1 MKINSSTDPVRLDTG
16 TSVKSGKSAPAD
28 KQAASADVSISGVA
42 TKLNSLETQF
52 STDGGFDAGKV
63 DAVKEAIRE
72 GRFTVNAEV
81 VADRL
86 IASAQE
92 LISKKSQ

>member
-16 TSVKSGKSAPAD
+16 SSVKSGKTAATD
-28 KQAASADVSISGVA
+28 KQATSADVSISGVA

-52 STDGGFDAGKV
+52 SSDSAFDAGKV
-63 DAVKEAIRE
+63 ESVKEAIRE

-92 LISKKSQ
+92 LIAKKSS